1 VSAKDPREA
10 VFAQE
15 RKMWI
20 YLNLL
25 LFFAVLI
32 AMWAL
37 WQRGKELDAVRAEL
51 AAIRAGRAAVAAPA
65 DSAR

>member
-1 VSAKDPREA
+1 MSAKDPRETI
-10 VFAQE
+10 FAQE

-25 LFFAVLI
+25 LFFAVLL
-32 AMWAL
+32 AMWGL
-37 WQRGKELDAVRAEL
+37 WSRGQELDAVKAEL
-51 AAIRAGRAAVAAPA
+51 EAARAAARTSAPA

>member
-1 VSAKDPREA
+1 MSAKDPREA

-25 LFFAVLI
+25 LFFAVLL

-37 WQRGKELDAVRAEL
+37 WQRGKELDAVKAEL
-51 AAIRAGRAAVAAPA
+51 AAARAGRATAAPA
-65 DSAR
+65 DTTR

>member
-1 VSAKDPREA
+1 VSGKDPREV

-37 WQRGKELDAVRAEL
+37 WQRGKELDAVKAEL
-51 AAIRAGRAAVAAPA
+51 AATRAAARTTAPA
-65 DSAR
+65 DTTR